1 MFSIKWRRPSCIPY
15 PQVWRRFEKTIKN
28 GKKLKFKVQDLTED
42 MHYEVLEFMKKY
54 YMKDE
59 PWSANAGTANDSV
72 AIQMFEEYVQKY
84 VFPQKLS
91 IICVLDDDNA
101 NSPGEL
107 IGCNLLGVKRKVEV
121 GVYNQLVK
129 AHLYSIPTKR
139 FPNLETRFKRRQV
152 AKSEIDLLAIFNEY
166 IKHCPDVFE
175 KYNVGEYLGA
185 YGLCVRTEY
194 RRMNIAS
201 EILRTRLPIMKSL
214 GLTISNTDFTG
225 LAAQKAAYK
234 AGFKV
239 DVSVSYDKIRHATGL
254 PFKNCVNCEMMTL
267 KLE

>member
-121 GVYNQLVK
+121 GVYNQL
-129 AHLYSIPTKR
+129 
-139 FPNLETRFKRRQV
+139 
-152 AKSEIDLLAIFNEY
+152 DLLAIFNEY